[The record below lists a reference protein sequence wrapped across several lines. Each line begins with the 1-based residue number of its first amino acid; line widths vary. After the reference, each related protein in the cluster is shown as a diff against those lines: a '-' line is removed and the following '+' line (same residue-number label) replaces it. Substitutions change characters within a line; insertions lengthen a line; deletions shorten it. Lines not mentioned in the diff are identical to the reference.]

1 MSKVIVLGSKGFI
14 ASNIIKKLKEKRYK
28 FSSYSKK
35 SINLENLSNAK
46 KLAKIILK
54 DDEIIFTSAVAPAKN
69 IHDFKKNINMVIN
82 FSKVLNNLE
91 FKKLIY
97 ISSDAIYSDSKKPL
111 KEASK
116 KCPDNWHGLMHLMR
130 EKILKRSFN
139 KKKLVIVRPTLV
151 YGKGDTHSGY
161 GPNLFIKR
169 AKKNKNIV
177 LFGNGEELRDHIWIN
192 NLSEIIVMLLKKQI
206 SGEFNI
212 CTSKLISFRN
222 IANIVAKKFKNK
234 IENKKR
240 IGKMPHNGYRPI
252 SNQKL
257 LKIFPKYKFADI
269 RNVIN
274 NNY

>member
-130 EKILKRSFN
+130 ENILKRSFN

-177 LFGNGEELRDHIWIN
+177 LFGNGEEIRDHIWIN

>member
-35 SINLENLSNAK
+35 SINLENLSNVK

-111 KEASK
+111 KEVSK

-130 EKILKRSFN
+130 ENILKRSFN

>member
-35 SINLENLSNAK
+35 NINLENLSNAK

-111 KEASK
+111 KEVSK
-116 KCPDNWHGLMHLMR
+116 KCPDNWHGLMHLVR
-130 EKILKRSFN
+130 ENILKRSFN

-192 NLSEIIVMLLKKQI
+192 NLSEIIVKLLKKQI
-206 SGEFNI
+206 FGEFNI

-234 IENKKR
+234 IENKTR

>member
-130 EKILKRSFN
+130 ENILKRSFN

>member
-130 EKILKRSFN
+130 ENILKRSFN

-169 AKKNKNIV
+169 AKKNENIV

>member
-69 IHDFKKNINMVIN
+69 IN

-130 EKILKRSFN
+130 ENILKRSFN

>member
-35 SINLENLSNAK
+35 NINLENLSNAK

-130 EKILKRSFN
+130 ENILKRSFN

>member
-1 MSKVIVLGSKGFI
+1 MSKIIVLGSKGFI

-28 FSSYSKK
+28 FLSYSKK
-35 SINLENLSNAK
+35 SINLEKLNNVKKLSN
-46 KLAKIILK
+46 IILK
-54 DDEIIFTSAVAPAKN
+54 DDKIIFTSAVAPAKN
-69 IHDFKKNINMVIN
+69 IHDFKKNIDMVIN
-82 FSKVLNNLE
+82 FSKVLSNLE

-111 KEASK
+111 KEVSK
-116 KCPDNWHGLMHLMR
+116 KYPDNWHGLMHLIR
-130 EKILKRSFN
+130 ENILKRSFN
-139 KKKLVIVRPTLV
+139 KKKLIIVRPTLV

-169 AKKNKNIV
+169 AKKNKNII

-192 NLSEIIVMLLKKQI
+192 NLSDIIVKFLKKEVF
-206 SGEFNI
+206 GEFNI

-222 IANIVAKKFKNK
+222 IANIVAKKYKIQ
-234 IENKKR
+234 IENKSR
-240 IGKMPHNGYRPI
+240 VGKMPHNGFRPI

-274 NNY
+274 NSY

>member
-130 EKILKRSFN
+130 ENILKRSFN

-177 LFGNGEELRDHIWIN
+177 RCGNGEELRDHIWIN

>member
-1 MSKVIVLGSKGFI
+1 
-14 ASNIIKKLKEKRYK
+14 
-28 FSSYSKK
+28 
-35 SINLENLSNAK
+35 
-46 KLAKIILK
+46 
-54 DDEIIFTSAVAPAKN
+54 
-69 IHDFKKNINMVIN
+69 MVIN

-130 EKILKRSFN
+130 ENILKRSFN

>member
-1 MSKVIVLGSKGFI
+1 MWMLASYNAGPGNFKKWTKNRNYKYKDTLLMLESLPARETRNYIKLVLTNLWVYKTLRVAVVSSGNELIKSGKKI
-14 ASNIIKKLKEKRYK
+14 KDHQVYDSNKYQIIHFLKR
-28 FSSYSKK
+28 FNISVHD
-35 SINLENLSNAK
+35 LG
-46 KLAKIILK
+46 ILK

-130 EKILKRSFN
+130 ENILKRSFK

-192 NLSEIIVMLLKKQI
+192 N
-206 SGEFNI
+206 
-212 CTSKLISFRN
+212 
-222 IANIVAKKFKNK
+222 
-234 IENKKR
+234 
-240 IGKMPHNGYRPI
+240 
-252 SNQKL
+252 
-257 LKIFPKYKFADI
+257 
-269 RNVIN
+269 VIN

>member
-35 SINLENLSNAK
+35 NINLENLSNAK
-46 KLAKIILK
+46 KLSKIILK

-130 EKILKRSFN
+130 ENILKRSFN

-257 LKIFPKYKFADI
+257 LKIFPNYKFADI

>member
-35 SINLENLSNAK
+35 SINLENLSNTK

-82 FSKVLNNLE
+82 FSKVLKNLE

-130 EKILKRSFN
+130 ENILKRSFN

-192 NLSEIIVMLLKKQI
+192 NLSEIIVKLLKKQI
-206 SGEFNI
+206 FGEFNI

-257 LKIFPKYKFADI
+257 LKIFPNYKFADI